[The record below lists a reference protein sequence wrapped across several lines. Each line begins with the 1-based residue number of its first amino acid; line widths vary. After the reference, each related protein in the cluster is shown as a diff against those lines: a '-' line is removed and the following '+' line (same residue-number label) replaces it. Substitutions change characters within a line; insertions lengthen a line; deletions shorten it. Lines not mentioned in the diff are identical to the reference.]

1 MNDYLRPFR
10 GRIDRRHIAPATIVI
25 VGVGRVGGWLALEL
39 ARLVPRRLI
48 LVDGDDL
55 ETSNLSGH
63 PLPAEFVSWNKAVA
77 MAEWLG
83 REVPGIQNIT
93 AIPHFIDAD
102 TPDERV
108 FADVIGPA
116 AIVIVATD
124 NLETQRRVAGLARE
138 AEAPAIIPGIAA
150 DGSGRGEAFVSFSE
164 NEPCVECFDAFRPSG
179 SPVRGAAAVAL
190 DAAPAVQLG
199 FSLTLGVLDPTS
211 REAELLTP
219 LREGGP
225 VPQLFRAWPPG
236 APELSHA
243 DDGRTEVPWRA
254 NCPGCGG
261 RNPPPRPRR
270 QPVRAAQ
277 PRRLPSP
284 RRLSPTTV
292 MGVYFVELLGL
303 MIFTDATAGVVLSLM
318 FASLML
324 GLGIWIGFAW
334 RGRV

>member
-1 MNDYLRPFR
+1 MTVVGLRRRGEGRRRGCAARTGCRR
-10 GRIDRRHIAPATIVI
+10 GR
-25 VGVGRVGGWLALEL
+25 GG
-39 ARLVPRRLI
+39 
-48 LVDGDDL
+48 G
-55 ETSNLSGH
+55 
-63 PLPAEFVSWNKAVA
+63 
-77 MAEWLG
+77 
-83 REVPGIQNIT
+83 
-93 AIPHFIDAD
+93 
-102 TPDERV
+102 
-108 FADVIGPA
+108 
-116 AIVIVATD
+116 
-124 NLETQRRVAGLARE
+124 
-138 AEAPAIIPGIAA
+138 
-150 DGSGRGEAFVSFSE
+150 
-164 NEPCVECFDAFRPSG
+164 FRPPQPGQFARHGTS
-179 SPVRGAAAVAL
+179 VRPSSACE
-190 DAAPAVQLG
+190 
-199 FSLTLGVLDPTS
+199 SS
-211 REAELLTP
+211 
-219 LREGGP
+219 
-225 VPQLFRAWPPG
+225 G

-270 QPVRAAQ
+270 HPVRAAQ